1 MSIQFPNLG
10 INLGYVGKSIQIFGF
25 EITFFGLVI
34 ALGMLLGMGFVILEA
49 KRCGENKDDYLEM
62 MIMSLLLGV
71 VGSRMLYVLC
81 SWNLYKGNI
90 IEIFNVRNGG
100 LTFYGGLFGGML
112 GAAIYCGVRRKSF
125 MQMADTA
132 AWESLLRR

>member
-62 MIMSLLLGV
+62 MIMSLLLGW
-71 VGSRMLYVLC
+71 SDPEYFMFYVP
-81 SWNLYKGNI
+81 G
-90 IEIFNVRNGG
+90 IFIR
-100 LTFYGGLFGGML
+100 
-112 GAAIYCGVRRKSF
+112 AI
-125 MQMADTA
+125 
-132 AWESLLRR
+132 LLRSLM